1 MNWITTIWP
10 MVAAVCL
17 TLGFIELRIGLARPV
32 DMARLFFSL
41 SAFATAEECAVEWA
55 LTRAENPAQ
64 FQELLKWADLGN
76 GLMIASLAAFIWV
89 YFRPGNRWLALAGP
103 CLWGVA
109 LIADFLPGSGLT
121 YLEITNIR
129 TIETFGGMTYRVAEG
144 RPNPW
149 NAITYLGVLM
159 MFLFVIHASL
169 RLARRGGLRRALI
182 IGGSVAFW
190 LFISGA
196 HSALIEAGVLR
207 MPYMISVS
215 YLVIVLAMS
224 FELTTDVSAAAQI
237 GRQLQDSERRVDLA
251 SAAAGLGMWT
261 WDLERNEGWGSA
273 KTHSLLGSSE
283 SEHLSQ
289 SRFMDAVH
297 PDDRGVVRRA
307 VERSMTD
314 DHDFDVE
321 HRVQLPGEE
330 TRWVAARGR
339 IERSA
344 AGKPKLVRGVLL
356 DISSRRRSEA
366 ELQRLQG
373 QVAHTSRVTMLGQ
386 LATAI
391 AHELHQP
398 LGAILRNAEAAELFL
413 DHDPPDLKELRAILI
428 DIRADDRRAR
438 EVIDRLR
445 ALLQRRTIEPRALA
459 VADLLTNIAVLI
471 RADATARRTTVEVD
485 SGLGLPQVMGDSV
498 HLQQVLLNLVLNA
511 LDAIDCAASEER
523 LITVRAQHRDGE
535 DVEITVSDSGP
546 GIPPADLAYIFDP
559 FFTTK
564 TSGMGIGLSVSRT
577 IIEAHGGRIWAEN
590 DLAKGARF
598 RFTLPTEES
607 ALAAR

>member
-17 TLGFIELRIGLARPV
+17 TLGLIELRIGLARPV

-55 LTRAENPAQ
+55 LTRAESPAQ

-89 YFRPGNRWLALAGP
+89 YFRPGNKWLALAGP

-109 LIADFLPGSGLT
+109 LIADFLPGSSLT

-129 TIETFGGMTYRVAEG
+129 TIETLGGMTYRVAEG

-149 NAITYLGVLM
+149 NAITYMGVLM
-159 MFLFVIHASL
+159 MFVFVSDASI
-169 RLARRGGLRRALI
+169 RLARRGGHRRAII
-182 IGGSVAFW
+182 IGGSVALW
-190 LFISGA
+190 LFVSGT
-196 HSALIEAGVLR
+196 HSALIESGVLR
-207 MPYMISVS
+207 APYMISVS

-224 FELTTDVSAAAQI
+224 FELTSDVSAAARI
-237 GRQLQDSERRVDLA
+237 GRQLKDSERRLDLA
-251 SAAAGLGMWT
+251 SAAAGLGTWR
-261 WDLERNEGWGSA
+261 WDLESDEGWGSA
-273 KTHSLLGSSE
+273 NTHSLLGFSE
-283 SEHLSQ
+283 SERLTQ
-289 SRFMDAVH
+289 SRFMEAVH
-297 PDDRGVVRRA
+297 PDDRAVVGRA
-307 VERSMTD
+307 VERSVID
-314 DHDFDVE
+314 DHDFEVE
-321 HRVQLPGEE
+321 HRVQLRGGE
-330 TRWVAARGR
+330 TRWVLARGG

-344 AGKPKLVRGVLL
+344 AGKPILVRGVLL

-373 QVAHTSRVTMLGQ
+373 QVAHTSRVTMMGQ

-413 DHDPPDLKELRAILI
+413 DHDPPDLYELRAILV
-428 DIRADDRRAR
+428 DIRADDQRAR

-445 ALLQRRTIEPRALA
+445 ALLKRRTIEPRVLA
-459 VADLLTNIAVLI
+459 VADVLANIAALI
-471 RADATARRTTVEVD
+471 RADATVRSILVEID
-485 SGLGLPQVMGDSV
+485 SGLGLPPVMGDSV
-498 HLQQVLLNLVLNA
+498 HLQQVLLNLVLNSM
-511 LDAIDCAASEER
+511 DAIDCAASKER

-546 GIPPADLAYIFDP
+546 GIPPEELALVFDP

-564 TSGMGIGLSVSRT
+564 ASGMGIGLSVSRT
-577 IIEAHGGRIWAEN
+577 IIDAHGGRIWAEN
-590 DLAKGARF
+590 NITKGATF
-598 RFTLPTEES
+598 RFTLP
-607 ALAAR
+607 AR